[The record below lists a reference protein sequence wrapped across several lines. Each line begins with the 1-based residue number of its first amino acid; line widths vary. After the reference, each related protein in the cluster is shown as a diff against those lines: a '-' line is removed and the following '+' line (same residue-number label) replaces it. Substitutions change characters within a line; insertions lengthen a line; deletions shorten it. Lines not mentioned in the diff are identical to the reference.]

1 MVTSVSAQQTVAVVV
16 FSWSLT
22 TTDLSYT
29 QYNTNTGPAYGV
41 MYIPYRGT
49 LTEPRHDVA
58 NKRITANVTAVT
70 AETDL
75 PDPTVSFD
83 QLKYTSLSKVESV
96 VGPNQNNIQ

>member
-1 MVTSVSAQQTVAVVV
+1 MLVRNRQLLLLCSVGLSELV
-16 FSWSLT
+16 FSWSHT
-22 TTDLSYT
+22 ITDLTYT

-70 AETDL
+70 VETDL

-83 QLKYTSLSKVESV
+83 QLKDK
-96 VGPNQNNIQ
+96 NK

>member
-22 TTDLSYT
+22 TTDLTYT

-41 MYIPYRGT
+41 IYIPYRGT

-58 NKRITANVTAVT
+58 NKRITAIVTAVT

-83 QLKYTSLSKVESV
+83 QLTFSNFQILKTVF
-96 VGPNQNNIQ
+96 